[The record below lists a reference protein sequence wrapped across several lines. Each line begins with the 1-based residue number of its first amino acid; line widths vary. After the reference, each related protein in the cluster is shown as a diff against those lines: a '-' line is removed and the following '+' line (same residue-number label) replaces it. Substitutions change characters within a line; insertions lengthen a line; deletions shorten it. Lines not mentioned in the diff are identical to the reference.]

1 LCCAGGPHDLEN
13 GTLLTA
19 RPHEPNVR
27 RRTEKLHHLLFVSS
41 TNNVFRCIDNCITQ
55 VRPEEGTNVAT
66 YVLFRRAPSQY
77 SASLYAVPNPILRVL
92 ALKTFLLFT
101 VWHQLKYPLK
111 VPGNELWLDI
121 APLRGAICSRLTF
134 SD

>member
-1 LCCAGGPHDLEN
+1 MLDS
-13 GTLLTA
+13 
-19 RPHEPNVR
+19 EPR
-27 RRTEKLHHLLFVSS
+27 SCTICYLYLRQITSFAAS
-41 TNNVFRCIDNCITQ
+41 NCITQ
-55 VRPEEGTNVAT
+55 IRPEEGTNVAT

-121 APLRGAICSRLTF
+121 APLR
-134 SD
+134 